1 MVWAGIQPG
10 EIKGIIH
17 PADFTTFLHS
27 TRSIFPLFAGYIAL
41 ILIFVKFYKQCSD
54 SIQVL
59 GPLGLTAL
67 YGLIGTIATVFSPSW
82 SVALYHSSVY
92 LSVPAVLF
100 FVGLN
105 PYSEERIGQVIKLN
119 SFLITS
125 LTVLLF
131 FIALFS
137 LNLGGVIL
145 TPSTWIDCDL
155 DGTWYHNSWS
165 FISSFPVADGLLR
178 PTGIGRYAGLTALLA
193 LGGLFQRRWT
203 VLWATLLFGSLMVLL
218 TSEART
224 AIAGF
229 LVAASVIVLLY
240 KGKQAVIVGLVALVV
255 ILPLAWSTGASDR
268 FIDNCVFH
276 GAQSE
281 RELRTQV
288 PPIIDAPL
296 LPKTPETAH
305 QIQALIPPTVIPK
318 KPLSPSTT
326 ATDLRLPENFFKLT
340 GRTEVWKA
348 GIDQFLET
356 PILGIGF
363 NADRLALGAH
373 MHNSYLQA
381 LIQTGLLGSIPF
393 VTAIIYT
400 WILLWQLVRNINE
413 FPPARKH
420 MVIQSAGVLAFLS
433 VRTITESTG
442 AFFGVDWLLLAP
454 IFLYLQIVRKT
465 YNDYEFADQ
474 VK

>member
-1 MVWAGIQPG
+1 M
-10 EIKGIIH
+10 
-17 PADFTTFLHS
+17 
-27 TRSIFPLFAGYIAL
+27 
-41 ILIFVKFYKQCSD
+41 
-54 SIQVL
+54 
-59 GPLGLTAL
+59 
-67 YGLIGTIATVFSPSW
+67 
-82 SVALYHSSVY
+82 
-92 LSVPAVLF
+92 
-100 FVGLN
+100 
-105 PYSEERIGQVIKLN
+105 
-119 SFLITS
+119 
-125 LTVLLF
+125 
-131 FIALFS
+131 
-137 LNLGGVIL
+137 
-145 TPSTWIDCDL
+145 
-155 DGTWYHNSWS
+155 
-165 FISSFPVADGLLR
+165 
-178 PTGIGRYAGLTALLA
+178 
-193 LGGLFQRRWT
+193 
-203 VLWATLLFGSLMVLL
+203 
-218 TSEART
+218 
-224 AIAGF
+224 
-229 LVAASVIVLLY
+229 
-240 KGKQAVIVGLVALVV
+240 GLVALVV

-281 RELRTQV
+281 RELRTQVPPIIDAPLLPKTPQVQTQV

-356 PILGIGF
+356 PIVGIGF

-465 YNDYEFADQ
+465 YNDYELAALANGL